1 MVQVIPALEPVLDRY
16 DGFIIDLWG
25 VLHDGLSPFPWARNT
40 LLSLKAAGK
49 RVGLL
54 SNAPRPAAVVAAKM
68 RDLGF
73 AESDW
78 DFLMTSGQDAWEH
91 LRNRPDPWYQALGAK
106 HYLIG
111 LPKDEGLL
119 VDLPGLRVF
128 DVSDADYLINAGIDF
143 GQTLDSVRPLLE
155 DALGRD
161 LPMVCANPDHWIV
174 SDGRPEVCA
183 GLLAT
188 FYENQGGTVR
198 YHGKPFPGV
207 YATCL
212 AHLDGIER
220 ARVLAIGD
228 GLKTD
233 IKGANGAGIDS
244 VLITSGVHGE
254 ALKLESDGWFDEAA
268 LSHLMTQEQAQPTY
282 VLHRLQ

>member
-1 MVQVIPALEPVLDRY
+1 
-16 DGFIIDLWG
+16 
-25 VLHDGLSPFPWARNT
+25 
-40 LLSLKAAGK
+40 
-49 RVGLL
+49 
-54 SNAPRPAAVVAAKM
+54 
-68 RDLGF
+68 
-73 AESDW
+73 
-78 DFLMTSGQDAWEH
+78 
-91 LRNRPDPWYQALGAK
+91 
-106 HYLIG
+106 
-111 LPKDEGLL
+111 
-119 VDLPGLRVF
+119 
-128 DVSDADYLINAGIDF
+128 
-143 GQTLDSVRPLLE
+143 
-155 DALGRD
+155 
-161 LPMVCANPDHWIV
+161 
-174 SDGRPEVCA
+174 VCA